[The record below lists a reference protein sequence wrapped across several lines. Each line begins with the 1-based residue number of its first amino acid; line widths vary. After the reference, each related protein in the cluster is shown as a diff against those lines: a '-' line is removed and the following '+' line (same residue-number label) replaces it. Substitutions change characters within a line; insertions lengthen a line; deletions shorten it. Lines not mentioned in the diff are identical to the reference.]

1 MSWSLFRWVWRLEA
15 PLFIGMPPA
24 GALNR
29 CRPYVPARALWG
41 AATAEAARLES
52 GEGFPDYVH
61 VGDEVKQN
69 CRFTYLFPAE
79 VWKEDILAWIP
90 KFERE
95 KGLRWYRQDS
105 EKSLSDR
112 DFRRHLL
119 DSRPGTAIAPE
130 SDSALEGS
138 LRHTE
143 CISPWWRDPD
153 RHDGHGKTAAP
164 VLLLGYV
171 FLNDKTHNEQ
181 EKLHDPK
188 DIHGHLRAVRTLFI
202 GGDTRYG
209 LGKIRRIDTLSSDD
223 NVFGKPVRPD
233 REHPEIE
240 SGIVLGHAPEGGG
253 AEEMLGAKELIGGWD
268 RGDPWKGG
276 KRAWAPGSSLHD
288 AQHPDRSV
296 TAFWSMDRDGYWT
309 HRGDQ

>member
-15 PLFIGMPPA
+15 PLFVGMSPA

-41 AATAEAARLES
+41 AVTAEIARLKS
-52 GEGFPDYVH
+52 GESFPDYEG
-61 VGDEVKQN
+61 VGDEVKRS

-79 VWKEDILAWIP
+79 KRNGRFLAWLP
-90 KFERE
+90 KFERTQ
-95 KGLRWYRQDS
+95 GLRWCLQDS
-105 EKSLSDR
+105 GESLSDR
-112 DFRRHLL
+112 EFRRRLL

-143 CISPWWRDPD
+143 CINPWWSDPNSQ
-153 RHDGHGKTAAP
+153 GETMAP

-171 FLNDKTHNEQ
+171 FW
-181 EKLHDPK
+181 K
-188 DIHGHLRAVRTLFI
+188 DSDRHRQLQDIETLFI

-209 LGKIRRIDTLSSDD
+209 LGKIRRIDREGPSSDSV
-223 NVFGKPVRPD
+223 VFGKQVRLD

-240 SGIVLGHAPEGGG
+240 SDIVLGHAPEDDKTD
-253 AEEMLGAKELIGGWD
+253 MQGAKEFLDGWNRD
-268 RGDPWKGG
+268 NPWKGEC
-276 KRAWAPGSSLHD
+276 AWIPGSFLLRRRVSWSIK
-288 AQHPDRSV
+288 DR
-296 TAFWSMDRDGYWT
+296 GYWE
-309 HRGDQ
+309 HPCEGQ

>member
-15 PLFIGMPPA
+15 PLFVGMPPA

-41 AATAEAARLES
+41 AVTAEIARRES
-52 GEGFPDYVH
+52 GESFPDYEG
-61 VGDEVKQN
+61 VGDEVKRG

-79 VWKEDILAWIP
+79 KRGGRFLAWLP
-90 KFERE
+90 KFERTQ
-95 KGLRWYRQDS
+95 GLQWRLQDS

-112 DFRRHLL
+112 SFRRRLL

-143 CISPWWRDPD
+143 YISPWWRDSNSQ
-153 RHDGHGKTAAP
+153 GETAAS

-171 FLNDKTHNEQ
+171 FWQDSDRHRQLQ
-181 EKLHDPK
+181 
-188 DIHGHLRAVRTLFI
+188 DIETLFI

-209 LGKIRRIDTLSSDD
+209 LGKIRRIDMSSNDAA
-223 NVFGKPVRPD
+223 VFGKPVRLD

-253 AEEMLGAKELIGGWD
+253 TEEMRGAKELLGGWAQG
-268 RGDPWKGG
+268 RLWKGG
-276 KRAWAPGSSLHD
+276 KRAWAPGSSLYETNGVER
-288 AQHPDRSV
+288 PM
-296 TAFWSMDRDGYWT
+296 TAFWSIDRDGYWT
-309 HRGDQ
+309 RRGDQ

>member
-1 MSWSLFRWVWRLEA
+1 M
-15 PLFIGMPPA
+15 
-24 GALNR
+24 
-29 CRPYVPARALWG
+29 
-41 AATAEAARLES
+41 
-52 GEGFPDYVH
+52 
-61 VGDEVKQN
+61 GDEVKQN

-143 CISPWWRDPD
+143 CISPWWRDSNSQ
-153 RHDGHGKTAAP
+153 GETAAP

-171 FLNDKTHNEQ
+171 FLNDDLHNEQ
-181 EKLHDPK
+181 ENLHGQK
-188 DIHGHLRAVRTLFI
+188 DIHGRLRALETLFI
-202 GGDTRYG
+202 GGDTRYS
-209 LGKIRRIDTLSSDD
+209 L
-223 NVFGKPVRPD
+223 D
-233 REHPEIE
+233 R
-240 SGIVLGHAPEGGG
+240 
-253 AEEMLGAKELIGGWD
+253 K
-268 RGDPWKGG
+268 
-276 KRAWAPGSSLHD
+276 
-288 AQHPDRSV
+288 SV
-296 TAFWSMDRDGYWT
+296 V
-309 HRGDQ
+309 